1 MPEIKFVWD
10 VQSQP
15 CRAIKCL
22 LDAGDV
28 KHEAIHIQL
37 MKGEGPA
44 IKEKM
49 NPGGGI
55 PFILADGEP
64 VNESAAILRYLARA
78 CPELNRFYP
87 KDNLLRAKIDA
98 SLAWN
103 GTMFRK

>member
-1 MPEIKFVWD
+1 
-10 VQSQP
+10 
-15 CRAIKCL
+15 
-22 LDAGDV
+22 
-28 KHEAIHIQL
+28 

-55 PFILADGEP
+55 PFILSDGEP

-78 CPELNRFYP
+78 CPELNQFYP

-98 SLAWN
+98 SMAWN